1 MPIKIVGVTNCP
13 AGIAHT
19 YMAAEALETEAK
31 KRGYQIKIETQ
42 GSIGVENRLSPKDIE
57 EADYVILALG
67 RGLSDDERARFAD
80 KRVLYVDISEVLK
93 NPAEIIENLEKR
105 AVKFENINATHQNQ
119 VTTGNTKRSVGVF
132 GHLMNGVSFM
142 IPFVTAGG
150 ILLAISTALV
160 GGGKT
165 SPGSFAFLLENVGVI
180 GFQLMIPILAGYV
193 AFSIADKPALAP
205 AMIGAWLANQRDVL
219 GTKGGA
225 GFLGAIAVGLLVGYF
240 VQQLKSLKFPK
251 TMQALMSFLIIPAVT
266 TLLISILVFYILG
279 PIISGI
285 MFSINSFL
293 NSLSTVSKIIVC
305 IVIGMMIV
313 FDMGGPINKAA
324 YLFSLGM
331 VEQGNALFFGTVA
344 ITNVI
349 PPVALGL
356 ATLLRPDLFKPDEIA
371 NGKSAVV
378 VGLFG
383 ITEPAIP
390 YAVNDPL
397 AVIGAQMIAASAA
410 AIVGVLFGVTRIAPG
425 AGILDPIIGIA
436 KPALGYYTA
445 LAIGI
450 LINVALVILFKSIR
464 KKKNSGLFVN
474 S

>member
-1 MPIKIVGVTNCP
+1 
-13 AGIAHT
+13 
-19 YMAAEALETEAK
+19 
-31 KRGYQIKIETQ
+31 
-42 GSIGVENRLSPKDIE
+42 
-57 EADYVILALG
+57 
-67 RGLSDDERARFAD
+67 
-80 KRVLYVDISEVLK
+80 
-93 NPAEIIENLEKR
+93 
-105 AVKFENINATHQNQ
+105 
-119 VTTGNTKRSVGVF
+119 
-132 GHLMNGVSFM
+132 MNGVSFM

-150 ILLAISTALV
+150 IMLAISTAMV

-165 SPGSFAFLLENVGVI
+165 TPGTFAYLLENVGVI
-180 GFQLMIPILAGYV
+180 GFQLMIPILAGYI

-205 AMIGAWLANQRDVL
+205 AMIGAWLANQKDIL
-219 GTKGGA
+219 GTNGGA

-240 VQQLKSLKFPK
+240 VLWFKSLKFPK
-251 TMQALMSFLIIPAVT
+251 TMQALMSFLIIPAVA
-266 TLLISILVFYILG
+266 TLVISILVFYIIG
-279 PIISGI
+279 PAIAAI
-285 MFSINSFL
+285 MFSINNFL
-293 NSLSTVSKIIVC
+293 NSLSTASKIIVC
-305 IVIGMMIV
+305 IIIGMMVV

-324 YLFSLGM
+324 YLFALGM

-356 ATLLRPDLFKPDEIA
+356 ATFLRPDLFQPDEIA

-390 YAVNDPL
+390 YAVNDPFT
-397 AVIGAQMIAASAA
+397 VIGAQMIAASVA

-436 KPALGYYTA
+436 KPAIGYYTA
-445 LAIGI
+445 LAVGI
-450 LINVALVILFKSIR
+450 FVNVALVILFKSM
-464 KKKNSGLFVN
+464 KKKNRSFSVN